1 MKRPRPASG
10 VSTSRTAT
18 MMPIT
23 APTPRARLFS
33 CTESRRE
40 RERGNGVRVHWG
52 GYPEESYRER
62 AWLGGR
68 KCSEPCVVVCVF
80 ITASSRLSHRT
91 WLHHFTLY
99 QISNPGLALTLHSLT
114 IAISMSCS
122 FSFEGLFSSH
132 TMTPPSDFLFPSQ
145 LSALEGRSS
154 PVH

>member
-1 MKRPRPASG
+1 MKHPRTASG
-10 VSTSRTAT
+10 VSTSRT
-18 MMPIT
+18 PIT
-23 APTPRARLFS
+23 MPVMAPTLRARLFS
-33 CTESRRE
+33 RPESRRE

-114 IAISMSCS
+114 IAISMSYS
-122 FSFEGLFSSH
+122 SSSEGLFFSH
-132 TMTPPSDFLFPSQ
+132 YAPSL
-145 LSALEGRSS
+145 
-154 PVH
+154 